1 MEIEWENPIVWG
13 VAIAA
18 TLVILISIWRFGEGL
33 GWDAIP
39 LSTRILISVLT
50 PPVAFFVGQMVI
62 NK

>member
-1 MEIEWENPIVWG
+1 MEIEWDPIVLR
-13 VAIAA
+13 VAIAV
-18 TLVILISIWRFGEGL
+18 TVIILISIWRFGEGL